1 MAPGRPELARHQVGH
16 ARNIVFLTGAKDT
29 GKVHAGRGCVLTAQ
43 LRGMKVVHVELPE
56 DVTLPWHRILRAI
69 AQGVAS
75 WLQEVELD
83 AAVQRFS
90 SELDKLVATI
100 EGAGPNPLLALSA
113 GVAPIGQVPMQPA
126 HYQDEAFE
134 LFRSFLR
141 SAAGGA
147 PLLLA
152 IDNVGRTDELDVV
165 VRHLFTRAARCEP
178 ALLLVVGMADV
189 PRPLA
194 DALPHDL
201 YRRRAHAVEPFRKV
215 DAELL
220 TVEFCVRRRARRF
233 L

>member
-1 MAPGRPELARHQVGH
+1 MLAK
-16 ARNIVFLTGAKDT
+16 A
-29 GKVHAGRGCVLTAQ
+29 CVLTAQ

-126 HYQDEAFE
+126 HYQDEA
-134 LFRSFLR
+134 
-141 SAAGGA
+141 AAGVLPVVPEVSRRRRPAA
-147 PLLLA
+147 PG
-152 IDNVGRTDELDVV
+152 DRQRGPHDQLDVV